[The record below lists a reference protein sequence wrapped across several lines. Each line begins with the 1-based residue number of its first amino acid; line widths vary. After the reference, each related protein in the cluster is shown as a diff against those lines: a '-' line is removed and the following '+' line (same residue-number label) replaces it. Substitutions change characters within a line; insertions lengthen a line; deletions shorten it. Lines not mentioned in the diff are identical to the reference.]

1 MEKKEGF
8 KVAITVHSEGECVY
22 QCFSLQAVVDC
33 VISVFYHRYAGSLVG
48 LNSSIIGIYILSTV
62 FFPFLFF
69 CLYWW
74 SSRKPSP
81 AIRGSLYL
89 QLSIWIV
96 VVNLDKG
103 NSGSLCMRL
112 WLPRGN
118 PMSHGKFSPLVSSQ
132 ESAWDVSVQELTK
145 LEPRMTGYLPWYKGI
160 WKFSK
165 MSQLYYNKSHHHFG
179 VALLRYWVIS
189 NFLKRIF
196 LFYLN

>member
-1 MEKKEGF
+1 M
-8 KVAITVHSEGECVY
+8 
-22 QCFSLQAVVDC
+22 
-33 VISVFYHRYAGSLVG
+33 G

-96 VVNLDKG
+96 VVNLEKG

-118 PMSHGKFSPLVSSQ
+118 PMSHCKFSPLVSSQ

-145 LEPRMTGYLPWYKGI
+145 PEPRMTGYLPWYKGI
-160 WKFSK
+160 RIFSK
-165 MSQLYYNKSHHHFG
+165 KCLNCIKASTIIIIL
-179 VALLRYWVIS
+179 ALHCCITEFSVI
-189 NFLKRIF
+189 FLKRIF
-196 LFYLN
+196 WFHLI